1 MKILVGE
8 GAGRMGG
15 CPQGGHGGG
24 LQQVTGVTRSH
35 RRAQSSAQPT
45 GLQRPP
51 RVCAGGN
58 LSRRK
63 VMGSPSPAPP
73 EPLARVGAAQPPCS
87 ALLPM
92 AERADLSRRFPAFL
106 PAAGCAGSWGEAAAE
121 QPRPLPSSQPPSPA
135 PPHMDT
141 SGCARRA
148 WTQSGHGIYST
159 GTGSGRLA
167 ESPQCVPVTARG
179 DGGR

>member
-1 MKILVGE
+1 
-8 GAGRMGG
+8 MGG

-24 LQQVTGVTRSH
+24 CRKSPGSPGAIGGL
-35 RRAQSSAQPT
+35 RAPAAPAC
-45 GLQRPP
+45 P
-51 RVCAGGN
+51 RWGG

-73 EPLARVGAAQPPCS
+73 EPLARVGAAQPPSS

-92 AERADLSRRFPAFL
+92 AERADLSRRFLAFL
-106 PAAGCAGSWGEAAAE
+106 PAAGCAGSWGEVAAE

-141 SGCARRA
+141 AGCARRA
-148 WTQSGHGIYST
+148 WTQSGHGNYST

-167 ESPQCVPVTARG
+167 ECPQCVPVTARG